1 MTGFKQLTGE
11 FVIVSTAS
19 KSGYG
24 FKQLDLYT
32 YDGGLW
38 AKSGGEFIRIMEN
51 GHTRRANI
59 CWRSASRDIKR
70 FDVQGRAMA

>member
-1 MTGFKQLTGE
+1 MTGFKPLNGE

-38 AKSGGEFIRIMEN
+38 AKSGSEFIRIMQD
-51 GHTRRANI
+51 GHTSRANI
-59 CWRSASRDIKR
+59 CWRSASCDTKR
-70 FDVQGRAMA
+70 FDKQGRVMV